1 VKPII
6 LLVNDELAGEYRY
19 TLKISYV
26 YAMTEKHYKFK
37 LTYWMLKLLWK
48 EIWRSTNDKR

>member
-1 VKPII
+1 MKPII